1 MRGDEMAE
9 TAVTGFFESLQ
20 ERLAKNPAKLAG
32 LNCVYQF
39 RIGDASYNVAF
50 ADGNA
55 VVAEGE
61 APAPSCTVTMAEND
75 FLSLVSGKLNGQMA
89 FMTGKLKVAGDF
101 GLALKLESLLKA

>member
-1 MRGDEMAE
+1 MAD

-39 RIGDASYNVAF
+39 RVGDASYNVAL
-50 ADGNA
+50 ADGGA

-61 APAPSCTVTMAEND
+61 AQSPSCTVTMEEND
-75 FLSLVSGKLNGQMA
+75 FLSLLSGKLNGQMA